1 MNESASLDTV
11 SDSLN
16 RNADNIYDE
25 GMGYIRDQ
33 YAADVA
39 REERAIIAY
48 DLDCRIVKTLSI
60 QDLIH
65 MVRDADTSGIPVNDI
80 RSFHRADLIMETVC
94 RDTGETCYVAV
105 EVSFNASRRDTR
117 RAIRNADFLRRFT
130 GKDALAVVSG
140 VSKDDRVDAEVAANN
155 VAWYQLDEE
164 KLWSE

>member
-33 YAADVA
+33 YATDIA
-39 REERAIIAY
+39 REERAIIAD

-60 QDLIH
+60 HDLIH
-65 MVRDADTSGIPVNDI
+65 MVRDADTSGIPADEI
-80 RSFHRADLIMETVC
+80 RSFRRADLIMETV
-94 RDTGETCYVAV
+94 RMDTGETCYIAV
-105 EVSFNASRRDTR
+105 EISFNASRRDTR
-117 RAIRNADFLRRFT
+117 RAIRNAEFLRRFT
-130 GKDALAVVSG
+130 GEDALAVVSG

-155 VAWYQLDEE
+155 VTWHQLDEGDFR
-164 KLWSE
+164 

>member
-16 RNADNIYDE
+16 RSTNSVYDE

-33 YAADVA
+33 YAADIA
-39 REERAIIAY
+39 REERAIIAD
-48 DLDCRIVKTLSI
+48 DLDCRIVKTLSND
-60 QDLIH
+60 DLIR
-65 MVRDADTSGIPVNDI
+65 MTDAADTSGISANELLSFWRTDI
-80 RSFHRADLIMETVC
+80 IMETV
-94 RDTGETCYVAV
+94 RMDTGETCYIAV

-117 RAIRNADFLRRFT
+117 RAIRKAEFLRRFT
-130 GKDALAVVSG
+130 GEDALAVVSG